1 MSDFPEKKEND
12 SKMSANEQNE
22 SADMANEPSDVSP
35 KTAEESKAPTD
46 MPEEKSGN
54 AGPDDE
60 FSTVF
65 SDPAEY
71 RKKKAA
77 SGTKKRIRTIIAS
90 VTAVVLLAAA
100 TAAVVILIPEK
111 EEETTDTNFE
121 TIKVLELDSDD
132 FKTVEVT
139 NKNGKFKLYS
149 EEEEPEDDSSS
160 SDTSSTEPVI
170 NWYLDGYSKD
180 VINSYMVSSIADGAA
195 NIEAT
200 REITAKTAEEC
211 GFGSPTVSADVV
223 TNDGA
228 EYSVLIGAD
237 SPDGTGV
244 YLKLSTDDKIYLVES
259 SVKEVFEFD
268 ALSLAATDSAPGITV
283 TDDMDDYT
291 DDSGSLIS
299 FDTITVNGKNFPET
313 LVLAPNTDESL
324 SDIAAFMTT
333 TPSKRIADNV
343 DSLFNIFKSGLSVS
357 GAYSFDTSAAG
368 QKSVGLDNPDFEATM
383 KAGTQSY
390 TYRFKEQ
397 EDGGYAVWFTGCKL
411 IGKVDASSLEFIDY
425 DTSDFYASWVC
436 LQSINELSNFTIKT
450 ADKTYSFDIVY
461 DDSEDAEETY
471 VITYNGE
478 KLVAEN
484 FQNFYEHVISLSC
497 SEYTVESVSGDPEV
511 SIIFTYSDTSK
522 EPMTVEFRKVSETR
536 YQYRIGDID
545 MGKVTSS
552 SLSKILREV
561 EKVIAGEEIN

>member
-1 MSDFPEKKEND
+1 
-12 SKMSANEQNE
+12 
-22 SADMANEPSDVSP
+22 MAHPTNSFAPPISP
-35 KTAEESKAPTD
+35 AS
-46 MPEEKSGN
+46 
-54 AGPDDE
+54 
-60 FSTVF
+60 
-65 SDPAEY
+65 PAATS
-71 RKKKAA
+71 R
-77 SGTKKRIRTIIAS
+77 SAS
-90 VTAVVLLAAA
+90 VTGNSRSARSASSGRRKSVVESQSA
-100 TAAVVILIPEK
+100 
-111 EEETTDTNFE
+111 
-121 TIKVLELDSDD
+121 
-132 FKTVEVT
+132 
-139 NKNGKFKLYS
+139 
-149 EEEEPEDDSSS
+149 
-160 SDTSSTEPVI
+160 
-170 NWYLDGYSKD
+170 
-180 VINSYMVSSIADGAA
+180 SIADGAA

-484 FQNFYEHVISLSC
+484 DINVVCYFALMLGVYCRKRFRRSGGFNNLYLFRHIQGTDDGGIQESKRDALS
-497 SEYTVESVSGDPEV
+497 VPH
-511 SIIFTYSDTSK
+511 
-522 EPMTVEFRKVSETR
+522 RR
-536 YQYRIGDID
+536 Y
-545 MGKVTSS
+545 
-552 SLSKILREV
+552 
-561 EKVIAGEEIN
+561 